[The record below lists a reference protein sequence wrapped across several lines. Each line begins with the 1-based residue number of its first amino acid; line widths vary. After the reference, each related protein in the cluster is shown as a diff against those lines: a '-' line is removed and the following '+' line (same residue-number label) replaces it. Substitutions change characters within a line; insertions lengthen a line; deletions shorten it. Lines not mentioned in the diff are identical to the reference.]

1 MNHRTTERP
10 NHRTLSRPEGGA
22 VDPIT
27 LEIMKGAFK
36 AITDEMGIALQKAS
50 YSPNIKTRMDHT
62 CSIFD
67 GTRQLLAQT
76 AHQIGHLGAMPFII
90 KSVLNEHPPETWRPG
105 DGVLVN
111 DPYRGGTHIPDIILV
126 SPVFHGDRLWGFVA
140 SLAHHSDVGGMAP
153 GSMAGTAHEIFQ
165 EGLRIPSI
173 HLLREGKIQEEMLKF
188 ILANVRTPEER
199 KGDLAA
205 QIAANNLGIR
215 RLQELLRRYGPDR
228 LQEIG
233 TEILDYTERRMR
245 AAIATIPDGVFRGED
260 FMDDS
265 GNSDKPIRL
274 AATIT
279 VRGDGL
285 TIDFTGTDPQV
296 HGPTNASFYMTM
308 SLVMYT
314 LRCLTDPDIPQNEGC
329 YRPVNLVIPE
339 GACLNCTF
347 PTAVA
352 AGWEIAR
359 RTIDVLCRAF
369 LPAIPAKV
377 PAGSCGAMNQ
387 VSFGG
392 MNPVTG
398 EPFAYYETHGGGF
411 GARRTKDGMDGVH
424 SVSNTLNT
432 PIEELELFYPLTVE
446 RYGLRE
452 NSEGAGRL
460 RGGLGLM
467 RELTFHSD
475 VTLSI
480 IADRAK
486 FKPWGID
493 GGHDAEGQRY
503 AVVGPE
509 GERRLGTKV
518 MTRLKAGETLRIWTA
533 GGGGCGEPHQ
543 RDRALVKRDVADGKV
558 SLERARTIY
567 GL

>member
-1 MNHRTTERP
+1 MAP
-10 NHRTLSRPEGGA
+10 GGP

-62 CSIFD
+62 CSLFD

-90 KSVLNEHPPETWRPG
+90 KSVLKEHPPETWRPG

-126 SPVFHGDRLWGFVA
+126 SPVFHGGRLWGFVA

-173 HLLREGKIQEEMLKF
+173 HLLREGKVQEEMLKF

-215 RLQELLRRYGPDR
+215 RLQELLGRHGPER
-228 LQEIG
+228 LQEIA

-245 AAIATIPDGVFRGED
+245 SAIGQIPDGVFRGED

-265 GNSDKPIRL
+265 GNSDRPIRL
-274 AATIT
+274 AATLT
-279 VRGDGL
+279 KRGEDL
-285 TIDFTGTDPQV
+285 IIDFTGTDPQV
-296 HGPTNASFYMTM
+296 HGPTNASFYMTL

-329 YRPVNLVIPE
+329 YRPVKLIIPQ

-359 RTIDVLCRAF
+359 RTIDVLCRAL
-369 LPAIPAKV
+369 LPAIPHKV
-377 PAGSCGAMNQ
+377 PAGSNGAMNQ

-392 MNPVTG
+392 MNPGTG

-432 PIEELELFYPLTVE
+432 PVEELELFYPLTVE
-446 RYGLRE
+446 RYLLRE
-452 NSEGAGRL
+452 DSEGAGRL
-460 RGGLGLM
+460 RGGLGLI
-467 RELTFHSD
+467 RELTFHTD

-480 IADRAK
+480 IADRGK
-486 FKPWGID
+486 FRPWGIE
-493 GGHDAEGQRY
+493 GGLDAEPQRY

-533 GGGGCGEPHQ
+533 GGGGFGPAGE
-543 RDRALVKRDVADGKV
+543 RERALVERDVADGKV
-558 SLERARTIY
+558 SPQRARTIY
-567 GL
+567 KW